1 MIILPLKMVS
11 TDYGKKISYSQD
23 TVDLLVSDHTE
34 CILDNIMEIEMRN
47 FDQRCVTSKQH
58 HKTFVVEM

>member
-1 MIILPLKMVS
+1 MVS

-34 CILDNIMEIEMRN
+34 CILDNIMELK
-47 FDQRCVTSKQH
+47 CGTSINGA
-58 HKTFVVEM
+58 

>member
-1 MIILPLKMVS
+1 MYIFTVFKILKVVIILPLKMVS

-34 CILDNIMEIEMRN
+34 CILDNIMEIERRN
-47 FDQRCVTSKQH
+47 FD
-58 HKTFVVEM
+58 

>member
-1 MIILPLKMVS
+1 MILPLKMVS

-23 TVDLLVSDHTE
+23 AVDLLVSDHTE

-47 FDQRCVTSKQH
+47 FD
-58 HKTFVVEM
+58 

>member
-1 MIILPLKMVS
+1 MYIFTIFKILKVVIILPLKMVS

-34 CILDNIMEIEMRN
+34 CILDNIMEIERRN
-47 FDQRCVTSKQH
+47 FD
-58 HKTFVVEM
+58 

>member
-1 MIILPLKMVS
+1 MYIFTIFKILKVVIILPLKMVS

-47 FDQRCVTSKQH
+47 FD
-58 HKTFVVEM
+58 